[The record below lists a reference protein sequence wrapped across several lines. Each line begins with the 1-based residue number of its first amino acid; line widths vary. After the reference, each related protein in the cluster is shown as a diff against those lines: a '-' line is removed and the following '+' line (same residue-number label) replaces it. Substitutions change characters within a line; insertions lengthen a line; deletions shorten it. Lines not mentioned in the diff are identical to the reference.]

1 MGSEMA
7 DAGETLLILSIK
19 PIAISLPEFQGY
31 YFCIMNSETG
41 KWVIIIGIVVL
52 VAGLIIYFFHDKLHW
67 IGHLPG
73 DLRVEKE
80 NFRVYFPLTTMI
92 IFSVLVTLLVN
103 IIKRLLH

>member
-1 MGSEMA
+1 
-7 DAGETLLILSIK
+7 LLILSIK
-19 PIAISLPEFQGY
+19 PLAISLPEFQGY

-41 KWVIIIGIVVL
+41 KWFIIIGIVIL

-73 DLRVEKE
+73 DVRVEKE

-92 IFSVLVTLLVN
+92 IFSVLITLIVN
-103 IIKRLLH
+103 ISKRLLH